1 MKKALVLLALS
12 LAMLSASAD
21 SRRVDYAGYR
31 IGSSDVMTDQT
42 RISGLSCFVNDSG
55 QQTSQELT
63 ASQVPGQKVTSW
75 WSYSGTSNV
84 PATQTTP
91 AYIQYDGSN
100 TVAGSTYSFVWT
112 YDTAEYSPAYVVVDY
127 DYIKYNL
134 SYDANGGSYAPSTVN
149 NIVYI
154 NEVTVATGDM
164 VTRTGYT
171 WSGWTNDLSATVWTG
186 GERVTG
192 ESLGLNSIYD
202 GADVVLR
209 AKWTPHTYTVNF
221 NKNTT
226 DSVSGTMAPMSL
238 TYGEPANL
246 MPNAF
251 ARSGWRFGGWAT
263 MPGMDA
269 GKVYEDGQSVVNL
282 TSDNGGIVVLYAVWE
297 PKNFAIRYHRNDGS
311 GVTLVDSSCLSGTPV
326 KMPSQTPWVGYS
338 FRGWATTADG
348 DVEYEEGKDYSIDPG
363 DADVIHL
370 YAVWSPIKYSIA
382 FDANGGAGTME
393 GTSVEYGE
401 VYTVPDCAFVKLGF
415 EFKGWAT
422 NATGGV
428 VFSSG
433 ESALDLTTTADGAI
447 TFYAVWSEPRYVAF
461 DGNGAHNEEAMAE
474 DVMSFEGIETR
485 PLVPNKFE
493 KAGYTFGGWATN
505 AAAAANFVVAYADN
519 ADVISTNL
527 WMGVGETNVLYA
539 VWQTNTYTV
548 VFNPNGGKGGLAYQ
562 EFVYDQPQP
571 LQAREKCGFGSDLA
585 FVGWA
590 TNSTGDV
597 VYHDEDTV
605 SDLTSEANG
614 TIMLYAKWGSGSLSE
629 AMDCENL
636 SWVQDNSASPGNWGE
651 CTEEGYNG
659 SESSV
664 CAIVPGDQNGSH
676 VMKTLS
682 TSSGAGWLSFWYKMS
697 SIESTECW
705 LALNDGDSSKV
716 IYPTNTW
723 TQYGPI
729 EIKNIKKVDLTFSL
743 SDHSPDDIYKV
754 WIDQMKWEPM
764 DEVSLANDGWN
775 EGTFNTLPADSSPSN
790 VFADVAGKVDCV
802 VYGGQSWGESGGR
815 LTSLVAG
822 VKYWVHTTS
831 KVSWTV
837 EGASVPAV
845 EDDVYGPFGRSKAIP
860 EEVRSLKPTVYD
872 VSLTFGGEPAEAG
885 DCVAAYCGADTNVL
899 CGLGKAYDSGSGV
912 KCDLVLY
919 AGEGTNIHFRA
930 WRWRSSTP
938 ATVDG
943 VRDADT
949 VCDITAP
956 APGTIDAT
964 TLPVTV
970 PSRKFTVTFDG
981 NGGTGAMEVQ
991 DFAEEEEK
999 SLATNA
1005 FTKAGCLFVGWK
1017 DRSGM
1022 EYADGATIVA
1032 ACDLTLA
1039 AQWKKTAKPPTA
1051 ATGLLYSGRAQK
1063 GTDWGAG
1070 YVIADNIATNAG
1082 SYVATAT
1089 VRDGY
1094 IWEDGTT
1101 DAKQIQWSIDK
1112 ATYDMSGVVFEDGTF
1127 TADGEPKS
1135 LVVSGN
1141 LPAGV
1146 KVAYEGNGQTDAGSY
1161 TVTAK
1166 FTGDEVNY
1174 KPIADIM
1181 TATLIITG
1189 GVNPGPDNP
1198 DSGDSGS
1205 GDSGSGDSGS
1215 NPDDPMRGTSQLHP
1229 DGVAAIGTFTAGFAA
1244 TYNGWLKDGTGAIR
1258 ALLAVKTTKAKAGQ
1272 ATKSTITVMP
1282 VGGKKYT
1289 RKTSF
1294 IPGANSTDEYGIV
1307 YGVHGLLGTFDGYVV
1322 EASADVYKS
1331 KDPAAKALASK
1342 IPVAVHTF
1350 AFDTDSGFAVFSA
1363 SVAKTGK
1370 TKVQGYLGSGAKVSV
1385 STTGVL
1391 GEDYFAVPVAVSK
1404 KAMEFG
1410 FVLWIPLNG
1419 DKPFVANIFNSAW
1432 KAAQTGG
1439 AYALAD
1445 GVHVFDFVEL
1455 PTFRSYIAAV
1465 DGTPVAPVGEK
1476 FTVSGSKWA
1485 FSKTSG
1491 KLKVVDGILAVISK
1505 SEPANLSGLKLSYA
1519 AKTGLVKG
1527 SFKLYYMEGGKV
1539 KFDKVTITG
1548 AVVDGVFMGN
1558 CTVKKLGSFAV
1569 WAE

>member
-1 MKKALVLLALS
+1 MKKAFVLLALS
-12 LAMLSASAD
+12 LAALSSFAASR
-21 SRRVDYAGYR
+21 SVYYKGYR
-31 IGSSDVMTDQT
+31 IGGAGILTDQT
-42 RISGLSCFVNDSG
+42 RISGLPFAASDIGLQGSKK
-55 QQTSQELT
+55 LT
-63 ASQVPGQKVTSW
+63 ASQVSGQKIVRWWAFQAESLAEPYYQNITNVADGVYSLD
-75 WSYSGTSNV
+75 WSYDTV
-84 PATQTTP
+84 
-91 AYIQYDGSN
+91 QYDPVN
-100 TVAGSTYSFVWT
+100 
-112 YDTAEYSPAYVVVDY
+112 VVVDY
-127 DYIKYNL
+127 EYIKYNL
-134 SYDANGGSYAPSTVN
+134 SYNANGGSGVLPSSKTPIYTNAVEISAN
-149 NIVYI
+149 GL
-154 NEVTVATGDM
+154 A
-164 VTRTGYT
+164 RKGYT
-171 WSGWTNDLSATVWTG
+171 WSGWTNDLTTTVWTG
-186 GERVTG
+186 GETVTG
-192 ESLGLNSIYD
+192 ANLGLNAIND

-246 MPNAF
+246 TANAF
-251 ARSGWRFGGWAT
+251 ARSGWKFGGWAT
-263 MPGMDA
+263 VPGMGA
-269 GKVYEDGQSVVNL
+269 VKVYDDGESVVNL
-282 TSDNGGIVVLYAVWE
+282 TGDNGGVVVLYAVWE

-326 KMPSQTPWVGYS
+326 RMPSQTPRVGYV
-338 FRGWATTADG
+338 FRGWAKTADG
-348 DVEYEEGKDYSIDPG
+348 AVEYNEGIEYSIDPG
-363 DADVIHL
+363 DSDVIHL
-370 YAVWSPIKYSIA
+370 YAAWSPIRYSTE
-382 FDANGGAGTME
+382 FDANGGAGTMD
-393 GTSVEYGE
+393 GATVEYGA
-401 VYTVPDCAFVKLGF
+401 VYTLPDCNFTKQGF
-415 EFKGWAT
+415 EFMGWAT
-422 NATGGV
+422 NATGSV
-428 VFSSG
+428 MFSPGDSV
-433 ESALDLTTTADGAI
+433 LDLMTTDGGTI
-447 TFYAVWSEPRYVAF
+447 TFYAVWSEPRYIAF
-461 DGNGAHNEEAMAE
+461 DGNGASNENAMAE
-474 DVMSFEGIETR
+474 DVMTFDGIETK
-485 PLVPNKFE
+485 PLIPNKFE

-505 AAAAANFVVAYADN
+505 AVAAANLVVTYADN

-548 VFNPNGGKGGLAYQ
+548 VFNPNGGRGGVAYQ

-571 LQAREKCGFGSDLA
+571 LQALEKCGFASDLA
-585 FVGWA
+585 FVGWT

-597 VYHDEDTV
+597 VHKDGDTV
-605 SDLTSEANG
+605 SNLTAEANG
-614 TIMLYAKWGSGSLSE
+614 TVMLYAVWDNGVLSK
-629 AMDCENL
+629 AMHCDNL
-636 SWVQDNSASPGNWGE
+636 SWVQDNSESPGKWE
-651 CTEEGYNG
+651 CVGEGYNE
-659 SESSV
+659 SQSSV
-664 CAIVPGDQNGSH
+664 CAIVPGDQDGSH
-676 VMKTLS
+676 VMKTLPEG
-682 TSSGAGWLSFWYKMS
+682 SSAGWLSFRYKMS
-697 SIESTECW
+697 SIKSNECW
-705 LALNDGDSSKV
+705 LVLSMNDTTQEK

-729 EIKNIKKVDLTFSL
+729 KIEDIGSVDLTFL
-743 SDHSPDDIYKV
+743 LGFQSPDPIYKV

-775 EGTFNTLPADSSPSN
+775 EVTFNTLPADSSPSN
-790 VFADVAGKVDCV
+790 VFADVADKVDCV

-822 VKYWVHTTS
+822 VKYWVHTTTS
-831 KVSWTV
+831 NVSWTV
-837 EGASVPAV
+837 EGESVPDV
-845 EDDVYGPFGRSKAIP
+845 EDDVYGPFGRFADIDKDTRELA
-860 EEVRSLKPTVYD
+860 PTVYSN
-872 VSLTFGGEPAEAG
+872 VSLTFGGKAAAVG
-885 DCVAAYCGADTNVL
+885 DCIAAYCGDATNML
-899 CGLGKAYDSGSGV
+899 CGLGKVYEANGEV
-912 KCDLVLY
+912 KCDMVLY
-919 AGEGTNIHFRA
+919 AGAGTNIHFRA
-930 WRWRSSTP
+930 WRSGTP
-938 ATVDG
+938 AITDSI
-943 VRDADT
+943 RDTDT
-949 VCDITAP
+949 NIIAP
-956 APGTIDAT
+956 APGTIDAAPP
-964 TLPVTV
+964 PVTV

-999 SLATNA
+999 SLAANA

-1022 EYADGATIVA
+1022 EYADGETIVA

-1094 IWEDGTT
+1094 IWEDGTP

-1215 NPDDPMRGTSQLHP
+1215 NPEDPMRGTSQLHP

-1282 VGGKKYT
+1282 IGGKKYT
-1289 RKTSF
+1289 RKASF
-1294 IPGANSTDEYGIV
+1294 IPGANPTDEYGIV

-1331 KDPAAKALASK
+1331 KDPVEKALASK

-1370 TKVQGYLGSGAKVSV
+1370 TKVQGYLGNGAKVSV

-1491 KLKVVDGILAVISK
+1491 KLKVADGVLAIVAK
-1505 SEPANLSGLKLSYA
+1505 GEPANLSGLKLTYT
-1519 AKTGLVKG
+1519 AKTGLAKG
-1527 SFKLYYMEGGKV
+1527 SFKLYYMDGGRIKS
-1539 KFDKVTITG
+1539 DKVTITG
-1548 AVVDGVFMGN
+1548 AVVDGRFIGSG
-1558 CTVKKLGSFAV
+1558 TVKKLGSFAV